1 MKNAIIFNLNN
12 FDNECIS
19 MINDGSNSLAI
30 EARKENFSNPAVVLT
45 LANGSTATES
55 LTAAGGVVKY
65 TIPQS
70 YYNLSGIIGLK
81 IKDGS
86 YESELITIKCTVI
99 ESGYSLAVKYIS
111 DTSYELISTA
121 KATGATGAQ
130 GPQGYSAYEV
140 AVRNGYDGTETEWLA
155 SLRGPAGQTGATGPP
170 GPQGYSAYEV
180 AVRNGYDGT
189 ETEWLAS
196 LRGPAGQTGATGPQ
210 GPKGDSVT
218 GSALTISLAA
228 SGWTLNSDG
237 YYYRTATAS
246 GVTASNNIIVDTDN
260 PEIKCTAQAANS
272 LTFRATKAQAATVK
286 VMIFG

>member
-155 SLRGPAGQTGATGPP
+155 SLRGPAGQTGATGP
-170 GPQGYSAYEV
+170 
-180 AVRNGYDGT
+180 
-189 ETEWLAS
+189 
-196 LRGPAGQTGATGPQ
+196 Q